1 MRDMAPTP
9 PLANRNFVASSS
21 AMPAHRFTRFAA
33 IDWSG
38 AKGTRHKGIAVAICD
53 LGDAPPLLIEGDT
66 PWSRT
71 DVLDWTLATAA
82 AAPTLFGFDLS
93 GAFAFVDRE
102 AYFPG
107 WNASPPD
114 VRALWRLVEAHCA
127 EESDLGA
134 SNFVDHA
141 EASRHFRRHGGRCG
155 DLFQPGAGRMRVV
168 EEEERRLGLCNPV
181 SNFNLVG
188 AAQVGKSSLT
198 GMRLFLRLDPHLP
211 IWPFDPL
218 PASGSVVVEIYTSIA
233 AAAAGLPRGR
243 TKVRDPETL
252 DLALARL
259 GSRPHRPLGR
269 YDDHATDA
277 ILSSAW
283 LRDVADR
290 QDFWSPPLLT
300 PEIAM
305 TEGWTF
311 GVP

>member
-1 MRDMAPTP
+1 
-9 PLANRNFVASSS
+9 L
-21 AMPAHRFTRFAA
+21 
-33 IDWSG
+33 
-38 AKGTRHKGIAVAICD
+38 RHKGIAVAMCGG
-53 LGDAPPLLIEGDT
+53 GDAAPELIRRND
-66 PWSRT
+66 PWART
-71 DVLDWTLATAA
+71 EVLDWLLAKAGE
-82 AAPTLFGFDLS
+82 APTLFGFDLS
-93 GAFAFVDRE
+93 ASFAFIDRG

-107 WNASPPD
+107 WAASPPD
-114 VRALWRLVEAHCA
+114 VRALWRLVESHCA
-127 EESDLGA
+127 EEPDLAA
-134 SNFVDHA
+134 SNFVDHE

-155 DLFQPGAGRMRVV
+155 DMFQAGAGRMRVV
-168 EEEERRLGLCNPV
+168 EQEEKRTGLVNPV

-218 PASGSVVVEIYTSIA
+218 PGQGSLVVEIYTSIA

-252 DLALARL
+252 DRALAQL
-259 GSRPHRPLGR
+259 GSRPHRPLRR

-277 ILSSAW
+277 ILTSAW
-283 LRDVADR
+283 LRQAAGRLDLWQPAAMTAEVAR
-290 QDFWSPPLLT
+290 
-300 PEIAM
+300 